1 MKLFKLT
8 AIATA
13 LIAASAAQAATNVS
27 TNIEMNNLWV
37 TDLGLTQTGRVE
49 VNLDSKQGKDY
60 TVSAKAS
67 LIAKHNG
74 VAATDDMWIQLGNAS
89 GALKLGLFEAA
100 NLFPLSANDKG
111 AGFGG
116 ENVLYKA
123 AGANGYYANA
133 LRGRDV
139 AGAMS
144 NSFHGALTGNFG
156 PVGVELGLVESKNK
170 ASFDNVKGVRPVLTG
185 ELGMFKISAGV
196 EATKSFNGTTLVT
209 TSTNGFGI
217 TGGFKLAEGQFNV
230 NYASV
235 KSGTVKNNS
244 FGLNG
249 TFGPLVAGV
258 VADKQTSKPTATTVY
273 ASYTMSLFGIP
284 GASVTP
290 ALSYSK
296 ASGVDAVTAANV
308 RLNYAF

>member
-13 LIAASAAQAATNVS
+13 LIAGSAQAATNVS
-27 TNIEMNNLWV
+27 TNIELNNLWI

-67 LIAKHNG
+67 LIAGSNG
-74 VAATDDMWIQLGNAS
+74 SATTNDMWVQLGNSS
-89 GALKLGLFEAA
+89 GALKLGRFEAA
-100 NLFPLSANDKG
+100 ELFPLSANGKG

-116 ENVLYKA
+116 GNVLYTA
-123 AGANGYYANA
+123 AGADGYHAEA
-133 LRGRDV
+133 LRGRDF

-156 PVGVELGLVESKNK
+156 PVGVELSVVESKNK
-170 ASFDNVKGVRPVLTG
+170 AGANNFKGVRPVITG
-185 ELGMFKISAGV
+185 EFAGVKVAAGV
-196 EATKSFNGTTLVT
+196 EAGKFFDGATLKT
-209 TSTNGFGI
+209 TSVNGFGI
-217 TGGFKLAEGQFNV
+217 TGGFKAVGGEFNA

-235 KSGTVKNNS
+235 KADGVKNNS

-249 TFGPLVAGV
+249 TFGPAAVGV
-258 VADKQTSKPTATTVY
+258 VADKATGESTTTTVY
-273 ASYTMSLFGIP
+273 GSYTMPLFGIP

-296 ASGVDAVTAANV
+296 ANGATSVTAANV
-308 RLNYAF
+308 RLNYTF